1 MPATLKAIF
10 LCYGS
15 HKKSPEKLVNVSGQ
29 GYNTRMTN
37 ELVSSKYTFA
47 CDPDEC
53 DCLIEVTS
61 SDGFGF
67 PSGVVEITCPCGRKP
82 NLLSVQHATIQP
94 TNERNTMETD
104 TYGATVTPAVPD
116 TYNPNLLVTYKVIKG
131 YSDAEYQTDKVT
143 SIEWDLHNA
152 RQAQKRVGVFEDKIN
167 TVKDIITEA
176 YAESEDQDT
185 LQAIAEAL
193 GIELINE
200 VQFTASIEVSGTYSY
215 NILDG
220 ESSDD
225 LEELVSESLYADSNH
240 GNICIDDTE
249 VCNVR
254 ES

>member
-1 MPATLKAIF
+1 
-10 LCYGS
+10 
-15 HKKSPEKLVNVSGQ
+15 
-29 GYNTRMTN
+29 MTN

-82 NLLSVQHATIQP
+82 TLLSVQNATIQP
-94 TNERNTMETD
+94 TNERNTMETE
-104 TYGATVTPAVPD
+104 TQTPTVPES
-116 TYNPNLLVTYKVIKG
+116 YNANLLVTYKVIRG
-131 YSDAEYQTDKVT
+131 YSDAEYATDKVA
-143 SIEWDLHNA
+143 SIEWDLHNG
-152 RQAQKRVGVFEDKIN
+152 RESQKRVSQLLSNVEA
-167 TVKDIITEA
+167 VKEIILEA
-176 YAESEDQDT
+176 YADSSDQET
-185 LQAIAEAL
+185 LQSIAEAL
-193 GIELINE
+193 SIELINE

-220 ESSDD
+220 ESLDD
-225 LEELVSESLYADSNH
+225 LEELVSESLYADSNN